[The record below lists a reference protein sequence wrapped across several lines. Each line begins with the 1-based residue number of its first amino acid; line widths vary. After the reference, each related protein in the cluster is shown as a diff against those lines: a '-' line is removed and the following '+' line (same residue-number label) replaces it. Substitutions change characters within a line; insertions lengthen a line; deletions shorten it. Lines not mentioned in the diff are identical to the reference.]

1 MSLLLLRRGER
12 PYAPSSL
19 LVAGLCGKIGCV
31 YLVILLRR
39 DRVVLQ
45 QLGIAFLLAT
55 GVVQLHPCLLYARV
69 SHTNALV
76 GSLHARGS
84 HLLASQGIGQVGL
97 SLGQAQAKLA
107 ILDDDQR
114 VAFVHLLK
122 LLETYLLDET
132 RDTRVDRRDLSLHG
146 GIVRKFPVTKMDE
159 VVDDQIDA
167 CSKQQQDDE
176 IVETAKYRYFFHHV
190 FLNIHVMLT
199 SRSRPALFL

>member
-19 LVAGLCGKIGCV
+19 LVSGLCGKIGCV
-31 YLVILLRR
+31 HLIILLRR

-45 QLGIAFLLAT
+45 QLGIALLLAA
-55 GVVQLHPCLLYARV
+55 GVVQLYPCLLYARV
-69 SHTNALV
+69 SHTDALV
-76 GSLHARGS
+76 SSLHTRGS

-97 SLGQAQAKLA
+97 SLGKAQAKLA

-122 LLETYLLDET
+122 LLETYLLDKS
-132 RDTRVDRRDLSLHG
+132 RDTRVDRSDLTLHG
-146 GIVRKFPVTKMDE
+146 GIVRKLPVAKMDE
-159 VVDDQIDA
+159 MVDDQIDA

-176 IVETAKYRYFFHHV
+176 IVETAKYRCFFIIV
-190 FLNIHVMLT
+190 YYC
-199 SRSRPALFL
+199 S